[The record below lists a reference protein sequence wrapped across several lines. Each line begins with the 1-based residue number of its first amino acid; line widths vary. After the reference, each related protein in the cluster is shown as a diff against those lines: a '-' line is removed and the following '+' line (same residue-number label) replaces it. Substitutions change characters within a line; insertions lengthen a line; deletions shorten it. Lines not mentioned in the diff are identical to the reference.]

1 MDFNLTEAQLSWQKE
16 VRAFLKENVTPQL
29 LDEFREHEDKEI
41 GPLEI
46 VFKKKC
52 AERSW
57 NKINWPVE
65 EGGLNLSEMEK
76 FILNEEFL
84 YALAPQINDTAS
96 SIVAPSLFKFG
107 TKENKKKFLPPIL
120 NSDMSFALGYSEPE
134 AGTDLASLK
143 TKAVLDGDEW
153 VINGQKTWNTFGH
166 RVTHQWLAART
177 GDENSRHKGISMFI
191 VPNDA
196 PGLTMTRQY
205 TWGDHTTNEVFF
217 DNVRV
222 PKDNLIGELN
232 GGWRIL
238 TSALDFE
245 RVMMGEVAVPRR
257 AYDDTVKYAANTELD
272 GEILIDRPD
281 VIAKLAELEI
291 DLEIGQLFGYQAASK
306 LDEGVDLSADAS
318 MMKVYATELYTKV
331 SDIGMQ
337 IMEAYGQL
345 NWQNEDAPAG
355 GTVEHLYR
363 LAPFHRFGGG
373 TNEVQRNIVAQR
385 GLGLPRK

>member
-1 MDFNLTEAQLSWQKE
+1 MDFNLTEAQFEWQKE
-16 VRAFLKENVTPQL
+16 VRTFLKEHVTPEL
-29 LDEFREHEDKEI
+29 LEEFREHEDQEM

-46 VFKKKC
+46 AFKKKC
-52 AERSW
+52 ADRRW
-57 NKINWPVE
+57 NKINWPIE
-65 EGGLNLSEMEK
+65 EGGLNLTEMEK

-107 TKENKKKFLPPIL
+107 TKENKERFLPPIL
-120 NSDMSFALGYSEPE
+120 NGEMSFALGYSEPE

-153 VINGQKTWNTFGH
+153 VITGQKTWNTFGH

-196 PGLTMTRQY
+196 PGLTMTSQY

-217 DNVRV
+217 DQVRV
-222 PKDNLIGELN
+222 PKDHLIGEIN
-232 GGWRIL
+232 GGWKIL

-257 AYDDTVKYAANTELD
+257 AYDDTVKFAATTELD
-272 GEILIDRPD
+272 GELIMDRPD
-281 VIAKLAELEI
+281 VISKLAELEI

-331 SDIGMQ
+331 SDLGTQM
-337 IMEAYGQL
+337 MEAYGQL
-345 NWQNEDAPAG
+345 NWQNEAAPAG
-355 GTVEHLYR
+355 GTVEHIYR

>member
-1 MDFNLTEAQLSWQKE
+1 MDFNLTEAQLEWQKE
-16 VRAFLKENVTPQL
+16 VRTFLNEHVTPQL
-29 LDEFREHEDKEI
+29 LEELREHEDKKMGPKEI
-41 GPLEI
+41 E
-46 VFKKKC
+46 FKKMC
-52 AERSW
+52 ADRKW

-84 YALAPQINDTAS
+84 YALAPQVNDTAS

-107 TKENKKKFLPPIL
+107 TEENKELFLPPIL
-120 NSDMSFALGYSEPE
+120 NSEMSFALGYSEPE

-177 GDENSRHKGISMFI
+177 GDESSRYKGISMFI
-191 VPNDA
+191 VPNDT
-196 PGLTMTRQY
+196 PGLTMTRQD
-205 TWGDHTTNEVFF
+205 TWGDHTTNEVFLE
-217 DNVRV
+217 NVRI
-222 PKDNLIGELN
+222 PQNYLIGELN
-232 GGWRIL
+232 GGWRVL

-257 AYDDTVKYAANTELD
+257 AYDDTVTFAAQTELD
-272 GEILIDRPD
+272 GELLIDRPD

-291 DLEIGQLFGYQAASK
+291 ELEIGQLFGYQAATK
-306 LDEGVDLSADAS
+306 LDEGVDLSEDAS

-331 SDIGMQ
+331 SDIGTQ
-337 IMEAYGQL
+337 IMEGHGQL
-345 NWQNEDAPAG
+345 NWRNTDAPAG

>member
-1 MDFNLTEAQLSWQKE
+1 MDFNLTEAQITWQSKIRSFLS
-16 VRAFLKENVTPQL
+16 ENVTKEL
-29 LDEFREHEDKEI
+29 LEEMRAHEDKEI
-41 GPLEI
+41 GPLEKA
-46 VFKKKC
+46 FKQKC
-52 AERSW
+52 AERGW
-57 NKINWPVE
+57 NKINWPIE
-65 EGGLNLSEMEK
+65 EGGLNLTEMEK

-107 TKENKKKFLPPIL
+107 TKANKELFLSPIL
-120 NSDMSFALGYSEPE
+120 NNEMSFALGYSEPE

-143 TKAVLDGDEW
+143 TRAVLDGDEW
-153 VINGQKTWNTFGH
+153 VINGQKTWNTYGH

-222 PKDNLIGELN
+222 PKDYLIGQINE
-232 GGWRIL
+232 GWKIL
-238 TSALDFE
+238 TTALDFE

-257 AYDDTVKYAANTELD
+257 AYDDTLKFAAKTVLD
-272 GEILIDRPD
+272 GELLIDRPE
-281 VIAKLAELEI
+281 VISKLAELEI

-331 SDIGMQ
+331 ADNGTQ
-337 IMEAYGQL
+337 IMESFGQL
-345 NWQNEDAPAG
+345 NWRNTDAPAE

>member
-1 MDFNLTEAQLSWQKE
+1 MDFNLTEAQLEWQKE
-16 VRAFLKENVTPQL
+16 VRTFLNEHVTPQL
-29 LDEFREHEDKEI
+29 LEELREHEDKKMGPKEI
-41 GPLEI
+41 E
-46 VFKKKC
+46 FKKMC
-52 AERSW
+52 ADRKW

-84 YALAPQINDTAS
+84 YALAPQVNDTAS

-107 TKENKKKFLPPIL
+107 TEENKELFLPPIL
-120 NSDMSFALGYSEPE
+120 NSEMSFALGYSEPE

-177 GDENSRHKGISMFI
+177 GDESSRHKGISMFI
-191 VPNDA
+191 VPNDT
-196 PGLTMTRQY
+196 PGLTMTRQD
-205 TWGDHTTNEVFF
+205 TWGDHTTNEVFLE
-217 DNVRV
+217 NVRI
-222 PKDNLIGELN
+222 PQNYLIGELN
-232 GGWRIL
+232 GGWRVL

-257 AYDDTVKYAANTELD
+257 AYDDTVTFAAQTELD
-272 GEILIDRPD
+272 GELLIDRPD

-291 DLEIGQLFGYQAASK
+291 ELEIGQLFGYQAATK
-306 LDEGVDLSADAS
+306 LDEGVDLSEDAS

-331 SDIGMQ
+331 SDIGTQ
-337 IMEAYGQL
+337 IMEGHGQL
-345 NWQNEDAPAG
+345 NWRNTDAPAG

>member
-1 MDFNLTEAQLSWQKE
+1 MDFKLTEAQLGWQKE
-16 VRAFLKENVTPQL
+16 VRAFLKEHVTPQL
-29 LDEFREHEDKEI
+29 LDELREHEDKEM
-41 GPLEI
+41 GTLEI
-46 VFKKKC
+46 SFKKKC
-52 AERSW
+52 ADRRW

-65 EGGLNLSEMEK
+65 EGGLNLTEMEK

-107 TKENKKKFLPPIL
+107 TKENKERFLPPIL
-120 NSDMSFALGYSEPE
+120 NNEMSFALGYSEPE

-143 TKAVLDGDEW
+143 TKAVLEGDEW

-196 PGLTMTRQY
+196 HGLTMTRQY

-222 PKDNLIGELN
+222 PKDHLIGEVN

-257 AYDDTVKYAANTELD
+257 AYDDTVAFAATTELD
-272 GEILIDRPD
+272 GELLIDRPN
-281 VIAKLAELEI
+281 VISKLAELEI

-331 SDIGMQ
+331 SDIGTQ

-345 NWQNEDAPAG
+345 TWRNEEAPAG

-385 GLGLPRK
+385 GLGLPRN